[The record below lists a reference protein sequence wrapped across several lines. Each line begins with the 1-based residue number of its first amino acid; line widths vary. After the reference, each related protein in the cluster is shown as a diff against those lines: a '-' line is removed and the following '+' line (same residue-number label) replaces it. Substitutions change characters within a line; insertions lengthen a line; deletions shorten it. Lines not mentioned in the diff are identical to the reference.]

1 MCSIDRVDLT
11 QCTYALCFGSGRSFT
26 NAMVAEVKCVVN
38 RQVEGQAR
46 QETGGVAANFKF
58 AVARV
63 GKNGQT
69 LLTLIFISHMLQ
81 CC

>member
-1 MCSIDRVDLT
+1 MHSMLCASCLGSVVH
-11 QCTYALCFGSGRSFT
+11 QCDC
-26 NAMVAEVKCVVN
+26 VKCVAAG
-38 RQVEGQAR
+38 RLKDG
-46 QETGGVAANFKF
+46 ETGGVAANFKF